1 MTRRLPLR
9 LLVCAGALA
18 LAAPHQAHAQAEN
31 VPVTDPV
38 YTFLKRME
46 VRGLIERYNDAV
58 LPLSRREVAE
68 FLSAVGARR
77 GDLSGAERELLA
89 RYTDDFRYEI
99 THGTEGLNSIIGSGT
114 PGMTSGFGAFFEDRP
129 KYLYAYQDT
138 NLTFFANGLL
148 SFDVRRISGDALGST
163 HAEFLQGGGLIR
175 GTIDSRIGYTLQALN
190 AQFWGSRELLERD
203 PAIAQAEAIG
213 ATDIQNFDQAEGS
226 VRYDGGIVSAE
237 VGTERVLWG
246 SGYDQKMIMSDNVRP
261 FPFIRA
267 DARFK
272 AIRYTFIHAWLLGFP
287 RPWTDFVSADSATK
301 IKGPS
306 IADKYI
312 AAHRL
317 EFSFPR
323 LFDIAF
329 NEMVVYANRAP
340 DLAYLVPLNL
350 LESAQRNRGERDNG
364 LWSFDIQTHFT
375 PGLEL
380 NGTVLFDD
388 LHLQDFFKNR
398 FYNKNAYQFGLF
410 ITDPILV
417 HNTSLMVEW
426 THVQPYVFS
435 HDYSIEENYTSFG
448 AVLGPRIGPN
458 SDSWFIRGDI
468 FPSGRTTLSLRYFL
482 ERHGDN
488 VYDASGV
495 LVKNVGG
502 DLEQGHR
509 LQDPI
514 SVTFLDGNLTTTHD
528 LELLATYEIVEQI
541 WLDGWLEWQ
550 KVTAAS
556 SAASNTTFGL
566 RVRTRF

>member
-1 MTRRLPLR
+1 MTRSLPLK
-9 LLVCAGALA
+9 LLLCAAVLTF
-18 LAAPHQAHAQAEN
+18 AAPHRAHAQADN

-46 VRGLIERYNDAV
+46 VRGLIDRYHDAV
-58 LPLSRREVAE
+58 LPLSRGEVAA
-68 FLSAVGARR
+68 FLSALDARR
-77 GDLSGAERELLA
+77 ADLSSAERELLG
-89 RYTDDFRYEI
+89 RYMDDFRCEI
-99 THGTEGLNSIIGSGT
+99 TRETDGMNSLIGSGT
-114 PGMTSGFGAFFEDRP
+114 PGTTSGVDAFFADRP
-129 KYLYAYQDT
+129 KYLYAYRDS
-138 NLTFFANGLL
+138 NLTFFVNGLL
-148 SFDVRRISGDALGST
+148 TFDARRISGNALGSA
-163 HAEFLQGGGLIR
+163 HAEFVQGGGLVR
-175 GTIDSRIGYTLQALN
+175 GTVGNRLGYSLQAVN
-190 AQFWGSRELLERD
+190 AQFWGSRELLDRD
-203 PAIAQAEAIG
+203 PTIAQTEAIG

-237 VGTERVLWG
+237 LGTERVLWG
-246 SGYDQKMIMSDNVRP
+246 DGYDQKMIMSDNVRP

-267 DARFK
+267 DAQYK

-287 RPWTDFVSADSATK
+287 RAWTDFVSADSALK

-340 DLAYLVPLNL
+340 DLAYLVPINL

-380 NGTVLFDD
+380 MGTVLFDD
-388 LHLQDFFKNR
+388 LHLPDFFKNR
-398 FYNKNAYQFGLF
+398 YYNKNAYQLGFFL
-410 ITDPILV
+410 TDPFV
-417 HNTSLMVEW
+417 FRNTSLMVEW

-435 HDYSIEENYTSFG
+435 HDYSIEENYTSYG
-448 AVLGPRIGPN
+448 AGLGPRIGPN
-458 SDSWFIRGDI
+458 SDSWFIRGDV
-468 FPSGRTTLSLRYFL
+468 FPTGRLTLSLRCFL
-482 ERHGDN
+482 ERHGDD
-488 VYDASGV
+488 VYDANGA

-514 SVTFLDGNLTTTHD
+514 SVMFLDGNLTKIQD
-528 LELLATYEIVEQI
+528 LQLQATYEIVYQI
-541 WLDGWLEWQ
+541 WLDGWLDYQ
-550 KVTAAS
+550 KVTS
-556 SAASNTTFGL
+556 VTSTSANTTIGL

>member
-1 MTRRLPLR
+1 MTRRFPLG
-9 LLVCAGALA
+9 LIVCSAVLA
-18 LAAPHQAHAQAEN
+18 LAAPYRAHAQAEN

-38 YTFLKRME
+38 YAFLKRME
-46 VRGLIERYNDAV
+46 VRGLIERYHDAV
-58 LPLSRREVAE
+58 LPLSRREVGE
-68 FLSAVGARR
+68 FLSTLDARR
-77 GDLSGAERELLA
+77 GDLSPAEREQLA
-89 RYTDDFRYEI
+89 RYMDDFRYEI
-99 THGTEGLNSIIGSGT
+99 TRGTDGMNSLIASETSGV
-114 PGMTSGFGAFFEDRP
+114 TSGFGAFFADRP
-129 KYLYAYQDT
+129 KYLYAYRDT
-138 NLTFFANGLL
+138 NLTFFVNGLL
-148 SFDVRRISGDALGST
+148 SFDARRITGDALGSA
-163 HAEFLQGGGLIR
+163 HAEFVQGGGLIR
-175 GTIDSRIGYTLQALN
+175 GTVYNRIGYTLQAVN
-190 AQFWGSRELLERD
+190 AQFWGSRGLLERD
-203 PAIAQAEAIG
+203 PVIAQTEAIG

-237 VGTERVLWG
+237 LGTERVLWG
-246 SGYDQKMIMSDNVRP
+246 NGYDQKMIMSDNVRP

-267 DARFK
+267 DAQYK

-287 RPWTDFVSADSATK
+287 RPWTDFVSADSALN

-364 LWSFDIQTHFT
+364 LWSFDVQTHFT

-380 NGTVLFDD
+380 TGTILFDD

-398 FYNKNAYQFGLF
+398 FYNKNAYQLGFFL
-410 ITDPILV
+410 TDPIILR
-417 HNTSLMVEW
+417 NTSLMVEW
-426 THVQPYVFS
+426 TRVQPYVFS
-435 HDYSIEENYTSFG
+435 HDYSIEENYTSYG

-458 SDSWFIRGDI
+458 SDSWFVRGDVI
-468 FPSGRTTLSLRYFL
+468 PSGRLTLSLRYYL
-482 ERHGDN
+482 ARHGDN
-488 VYDASGV
+488 VYDASGA
-495 LVKNVGG
+495 LVRNVGG

-509 LQDPI
+509 PQDPI
-514 SVTFLDGNLTTTHD
+514 SVTFLDGNLTKTQD
-528 LELLATYEIVEQI
+528 LQFQGTYEIVEQI
-541 WLDGWLEWQ
+541 WLDGWLDYQ
-550 KVTAAS
+550 KVS
-556 SAASNTTFGL
+556 SVSSTSANTTVGV